1 MLLKICEYIKAANL
15 SDDDD
20 IEIKIESAM
29 SLIVSAID
37 FTDNPSEN
45 VVYISDQQAKIINLM
60 INVLVDATID
70 VLMGN
75 YDRGR
80 MIW

>member
-1 MLLKICEYIKAANL
+1 
-15 SDDDD
+15 
-20 IEIKIESAM
+20 M

-80 MIW
+80 MI